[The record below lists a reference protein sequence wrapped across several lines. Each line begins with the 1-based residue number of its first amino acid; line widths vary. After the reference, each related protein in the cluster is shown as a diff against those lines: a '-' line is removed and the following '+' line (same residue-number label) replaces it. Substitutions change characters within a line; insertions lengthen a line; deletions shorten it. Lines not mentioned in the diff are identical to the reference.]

1 VIITVNPQLLA
12 MMGLQDFLK
21 TVKKIKSRIN
31 DKLDVAGILLTMCDV
46 RTNLCKVITEQVT
59 DTFEG
64 QIRIFGSKI
73 PNTVKVGESVY
84 YSEPLLEYAPE
95 CKACEAYENLAK
107 ELIAYEGKRKIF
119 DAVDLLTEDTSA
131 QVAEIKNGIEQ
142 IKIDD
147 IQAFHDHPFHLY
159 EGERLQ
165 DMVQSIKEHGVL
177 NPVIVRKLDKGYEML
192 SGHNRANAAKLA
204 GLTEVPAIV
213 KLDLSDE
220 EAYVYVIETNLMQRS
235 FNDLMPSEKAA
246 VMAAHYDKVCCQGK
260 RNDIIRELKILNG
273 EEPDDTCC
281 HNGNKLKSLDVIA
294 YEYGFSSRNAARYLR
309 LNYLIQPFKN
319 LMDENKIALLA
330 AVDISYLT
338 EDEQKMLWD
347 IMVRQGLKIKPAYAE
362 KLRKE
367 SGNLTEEK
375 MAEILEALQIKHS
388 DGNAGVSLKLPK
400 TICNKYFEGMNS
412 KQMASVVEQALA
424 AWFEG
429 KEDAV
434 V

>member
-1 VIITVNPQLLA
+1 
-12 MMGLQDFLK
+12 M
-21 TVKKIKSRIN
+21 
-31 DKLDVAGILLTMCDV
+31 
-46 RTNLCKVITEQVT
+46 
-59 DTFEG
+59 
-64 QIRIFGSKI
+64 
-73 PNTVKVGESVY
+73 
-84 YSEPLLEYAPE
+84 
-95 CKACEAYENLAK
+95 KANA
-107 ELIAYEGKRKIF
+107 GKRKIF

-131 QVAEIKNGIEQ
+131 QATEVKAENGVEQ
-142 IKIDD
+142 IKIND
-147 IQAFHDHPFHLY
+147 IQSFHDHPFHLY

-177 NPVIVRKLDKGYEML
+177 NPVIVRKLGKGYEML

-213 KLDLSDE
+213 KADLPDE

-260 RNDIIRELKILNG
+260 RNDIIRELELLNG
-273 EEPDDTCC
+273 IEPKSTCG
-281 HNGNKLKSLDVIA
+281 HNGHKLKNRDA
-294 YEYGFSSRNAARYLR
+294 MAAEYGFSSRNAARYLR

-319 LMDENKIALLA
+319 MMDENKIALLA
-330 AVDISYLT
+330 AVDVSYLT
-338 EDEQKMLWD
+338 EDEQKMLWN
-347 IMVRQGLKIKPAYAE
+347 IVERQGLKVKPAYAE

-367 SGNLTEEK
+367 SGSLTEEK
-375 MAEILEALQIKHS
+375 MAEILEALQVKHS

-400 TICNKYFEGMNS
+400 EICNKYFEGMNS
-412 KQMASVVEQALA
+412 RQMASVVEQALA

-429 KEDAV
+429 KKAAV

>member
-1 VIITVNPQLLA
+1 LKQII
-12 MMGLQDFLK
+12 
-21 TVKKIKSRIN
+21 
-31 DKLDVAGILLTMCDV
+31 
-46 RTNLCKVITEQVT
+46 RT
-59 DTFEG
+59 D
-64 QIRIFGSKI
+64 IFNS
-73 PNTVKVGESVY
+73 P
-84 YSEPLLEYAPE
+84 
-95 CKACEAYENLAK
+95 
-107 ELIAYEGKRKIF
+107 
-119 DAVDLLTEDTSA
+119 
-131 QVAEIKNGIEQ
+131 
-142 IKIDD
+142 
-147 IQAFHDHPFHLY
+147 H
-159 EGERLQ
+159 
-165 DMVQSIKEHGVL
+165 
-177 NPVIVRKLDKGYEML
+177 
-192 SGHNRANAAKLA
+192 
-204 GLTEVPAIV
+204 
-213 KLDLSDE
+213 
-220 EAYVYVIETNLMQRS
+220 LMQRS
-235 FNDLMPSEKAA
+235 FAELRPSEKVA

>member
-1 VIITVNPQLLA
+1 
-12 MMGLQDFLK
+12 M
-21 TVKKIKSRIN
+21 
-31 DKLDVAGILLTMCDV
+31 
-46 RTNLCKVITEQVT
+46 
-59 DTFEG
+59 
-64 QIRIFGSKI
+64 
-73 PNTVKVGESVY
+73 
-84 YSEPLLEYAPE
+84 
-95 CKACEAYENLAK
+95 KANA
-107 ELIAYEGKRKIF
+107 GKRKIF
-119 DAVDLLTEDTSA
+119 DAVDLLTEDTLA
-131 QVAEIKNGIEQ
+131 QTTEVKAENGVEQ

-177 NPVIVRKLDKGYEML
+177 NPVIVRKLGKGYEML

-213 KLDLSDE
+213 KADLPDE

-260 RNDIIRELKILNG
+260 RNDIISELKILNG

-294 YEYGFSSRNAARYLR
+294 SEYGFSSRNAARYLR

-330 AVDISYLT
+330 AVDVSYLT
-338 EDEQKMLWD
+338 ED
-347 IMVRQGLKIKPAYAE
+347 
-362 KLRKE
+362 
-367 SGNLTEEK
+367 
-375 MAEILEALQIKHS
+375 
-388 DGNAGVSLKLPK
+388 
-400 TICNKYFEGMNS
+400 
-412 KQMASVVEQALA
+412 
-424 AWFEG
+424 
-429 KEDAV
+429 
-434 V
+434 

>member
-1 VIITVNPQLLA
+1 
-12 MMGLQDFLK
+12 M
-21 TVKKIKSRIN
+21 
-31 DKLDVAGILLTMCDV
+31 
-46 RTNLCKVITEQVT
+46 
-59 DTFEG
+59 
-64 QIRIFGSKI
+64 
-73 PNTVKVGESVY
+73 
-84 YSEPLLEYAPE
+84 
-95 CKACEAYENLAK
+95 KANA
-107 ELIAYEGKRKIF
+107 GKRKIF

-131 QVAEIKNGIEQ
+131 QITEVKAENSVER
-142 IKIDD
+142 IKIDE

-177 NPVIVRKLDKGYEML
+177 NPVIVRKLGKGYEML

-213 KLDLSDE
+213 KADLPDE

-260 RNDIIRELKILNG
+260 RNDIIRELELLNG
-273 EEPDDTCC
+273 IEPKSTCG
-281 HNGNKLKSLDVIA
+281 HNGHKLKSRDA
-294 YEYGFSSRNAARYLR
+294 MAAEYGFSSRNAARYLR

-330 AVDISYLT
+330 AVDVSYLT
-338 EDEQKMLWD
+338 ENEQNMLWN
-347 IMVRQGLKIKPAYAE
+347 IVERQGLKVKPVYAE
-362 KLRKE
+362 RLRKA

-375 MAEILEALQIKHS
+375 MAEILEALQVKHT
-388 DGNAGVSLKLPK
+388 DGNAGVSFKLPK
-400 TICNKYFEGMNS
+400 SICSKYFDGMDS
-412 KQMASVVEQALA
+412 KQMAAVVEQALA
-424 AWFEG
+424 AWFDG
-429 KEDAV
+429 KEAAV

>member
-1 VIITVNPQLLA
+1 
-12 MMGLQDFLK
+12 M
-21 TVKKIKSRIN
+21 
-31 DKLDVAGILLTMCDV
+31 
-46 RTNLCKVITEQVT
+46 
-59 DTFEG
+59 
-64 QIRIFGSKI
+64 
-73 PNTVKVGESVY
+73 
-84 YSEPLLEYAPE
+84 
-95 CKACEAYENLAK
+95 KANA
-107 ELIAYEGKRKIF
+107 GKRKIF

-131 QVAEIKNGIEQ
+131 QITEVKAEDDVKQ

-177 NPVIVRKLDKGYEML
+177 NPVIVRKLGKGYEML

-213 KLDLSDE
+213 KTDLPDE

-260 RNDIIRELKILNG
+260 RNDIIRELELLNG
-273 EEPDDTCC
+273 IEPKSTCG
-281 HNGNKLKSLDVIA
+281 HNGHKLKSRDA
-294 YEYGFSSRNAARYLR
+294 MAAEYGFSSRNAARYLR

-330 AVDISYLT
+330 AVDVSYLT
-338 EDEQKMLWD
+338 ENEQNMLWN
-347 IMVRQGLKIKPAYAE
+347 IVERQGLKVKPVYAE

-375 MAEILEALQIKHS
+375 MAEILEALQVKHT
-388 DGNAGVSLKLPK
+388 DGNVGVSFKLPK
-400 TICNKYFEGMNS
+400 SICSKYFDGLDS
-412 KQMASVVEQALA
+412 KQMAAVVEQALA

-429 KEDAV
+429 KKAADV
-434 V
+434 

>member
-1 VIITVNPQLLA
+1 
-12 MMGLQDFLK
+12 M
-21 TVKKIKSRIN
+21 
-31 DKLDVAGILLTMCDV
+31 
-46 RTNLCKVITEQVT
+46 
-59 DTFEG
+59 
-64 QIRIFGSKI
+64 
-73 PNTVKVGESVY
+73 
-84 YSEPLLEYAPE
+84 
-95 CKACEAYENLAK
+95 KANA
-107 ELIAYEGKRKIF
+107 GKRKIF

-131 QVAEIKNGIEQ
+131 QITEVKAENGVER
-142 IKIDD
+142 IKIDE

-177 NPVIVRKLDKGYEML
+177 NPVIVRKLGKGYEML

-213 KLDLSDE
+213 KADLPDE

-260 RNDIIRELKILNG
+260 RNDIIRELELLNG
-273 EEPDDTCC
+273 IEPKSTCG
-281 HNGNKLKSLDVIA
+281 HNGHKLKSRDA
-294 YEYGFSSRNAARYLR
+294 MAAEYGFSSRNAARYLR

-330 AVDISYLT
+330 AVDVSYLT
-338 EDEQKMLWD
+338 ENEQNMLWN
-347 IMVRQGLKIKPAYAE
+347 IVERQGLKVKPVYAE
-362 KLRKE
+362 RLRKA

-375 MAEILEALQIKHS
+375 MAEILEALQVKHT
-388 DGNAGVSLKLPK
+388 DGNAGVSFKLPK
-400 TICNKYFEGMNS
+400 SICSKYFDGMDS
-412 KQMASVVEQALA
+412 KQMAAVVEQALA
-424 AWFEG
+424 AWFDG
-429 KEDAV
+429 KEAAV